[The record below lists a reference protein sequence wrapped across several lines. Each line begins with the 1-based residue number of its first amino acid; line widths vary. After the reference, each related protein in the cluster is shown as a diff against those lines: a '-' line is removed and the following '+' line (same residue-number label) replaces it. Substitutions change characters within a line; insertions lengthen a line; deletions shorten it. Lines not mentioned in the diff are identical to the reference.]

1 MVPVV
6 LIVWT
11 GIVLV
16 PLAVKPLTPA
26 VPVAVQAK
34 VAPATLE
41 VKVTKLVELPEQIV
55 CVSGVLLTVG
65 FGLTVTT

>member
-16 PLAVKPLTPA
+16 PLAVKPLTP
-26 VPVAVQAK
+26 VLPVAVQAK
-34 VAPATLE
+34 VAPVTLE
-41 VKVTKLVELPEQIV
+41 VKVTKVVALPEQIV
-55 CVSGVLLTVG
+55 CVRGVLLTVG
-65 FGLTVTT
+65 IGLTETT